1 MPCAS
6 DKKVFYC
13 SYGEVYMDR
22 EILNILSKNSRL
34 SNKQI
39 AVMVDKSEQ
48 YVTEKIKEMEE
59 KNVLLGYP
67 ALIDIEKTEVDIVTA
82 YIEVK
87 VTPQRDRGFDEVSE
101 RIYQFPQVISCSLI
115 SGGYDLFVT
124 VEGKS
129 MKDVAL
135 FVAEKLAT
143 VDSVI
148 STSTHFVL
156 KKYKENG
163 VIFNKK
169 HKDNREAVV
178 L

>member
-1 MPCAS
+1 
-6 DKKVFYC
+6 
-13 SYGEVYMDR
+13 MDN

-34 SNKQI
+34 TNEQI
-39 AVMVDKSEQ
+39 AVMLGKKEEDVAKA
-48 YVTEKIKEMEE
+48 IKEMEE
-59 KNVLLGYP
+59 KNILLGYP
-67 ALIDIEKTEVDIVTA
+67 ALIDWEKVDNDTVSA

-87 VTPQRDRGFDEVSE
+87 VTPQRDRGFDEVAE
-101 RIYQFPQVISCSLI
+101 RIYQFSQVKSCSLM
-115 SGGYDLFVT
+115 SGSYDLFVV

-143 VDSVI
+143 IDSVL

-156 KKYKENG
+156 KKYKDKG
-163 VIFNKK
+163 VIFNQKR
-169 HKDNREAVV
+169 KDNREAVV